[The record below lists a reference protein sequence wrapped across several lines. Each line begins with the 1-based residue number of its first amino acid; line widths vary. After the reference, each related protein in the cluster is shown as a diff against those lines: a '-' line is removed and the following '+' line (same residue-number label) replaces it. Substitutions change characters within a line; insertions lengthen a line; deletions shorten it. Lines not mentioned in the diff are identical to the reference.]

1 MSITDSEQSPPRRWV
16 VLAVC
21 CLSLLLVS
29 LDTTIINVALPAV
42 RADLHASVKGLQW
55 IVDAYTLVLAMFLMM
70 AGSLGDRFG
79 RRRVFRTGLALFIA
93 GSLLCSL
100 APGLGWLIAFRI
112 MQAAGGCML
121 NPVAMAIVVNTFR
134 NPAERARAIGIWAA
148 VAGLSMALG
157 PIAGGILVSA
167 AGWRSIFWVN
177 VPVGLAA
184 LALTR
189 VYLPESRAPHPRAI
203 DPAGQVLIVV
213 LLGSLTYAI
222 IEAPARGWLS
232 AMPLGLL
239 AVAVVAAAALL
250 VVERRRAEPLIELRF
265 FRSVPFS
272 AATLTAVAAFA
283 ALGSFLFVNTLYLQ
297 GVLGFSP
304 LGAGLR
310 TLPMAVLAVGSAPLS
325 GRMVAARGTR
335 LPLLLSGLATG
346 AGALV
351 LVRLSA
357 HTPTLQL
364 FAAYALIGLGFG
376 LVNAPVTHTATSG
389 MPAAQA
395 GVAAAVTSTGRQVGF
410 SLGVAVSGSLV
421 AGTVGP
427 RFAEASH
434 VVWLLVAGC
443 AAVVCLLSLVASTG
457 WATATGDRARG
468 FVTTSGPEHDLAAA

>member
-1 MSITDSEQSPPRRWV
+1 

-29 LDTTIINVALPAV
+29 LDITIVNVALPAV
-42 RADLHASVKGLQW
+42 GAELHASVRGLQW
-55 IVDAYTLVLAMFLMM
+55 TVDAYTLVLAVLLMM

-79 RRRVFRTGLALFIA
+79 RRRVFRTGLALFTF
-93 GSLLCSL
+93 GSLLCSV

-112 MQAAGGCML
+112 VQAVGGCML

-134 NPAERARAIGIWAA
+134 DPAERARAIGIWAA

-157 PIAGGILVSA
+157 PIVGGALVTA

-177 VPVGLAA
+177 VPIGLVA

-189 VYLPESRAPHPRAI
+189 VYVPESRAPHPRAI
-203 DPAGQVLIVV
+203 DPAGQALVVV
-213 LLGSLTYAI
+213 LLGSLTFAI
-222 IEAPARGWLS
+222 IEAPERGWGS
-232 AMPLGLL
+232 TMIVGLL
-239 AVAVVAAAALL
+239 GTAAVAAVALL
-250 VVERRRAEPLIELRF
+250 AVERRRPEPLIELRF

-297 GVLGFSP
+297 EVLGYSP
-304 LGAGLR
+304 VDAGLR
-310 TLPMAVLAVGSAPLS
+310 TLPMAVLAAGSAPLS

-346 AGALV
+346 GGALL
-351 LVRLSA
+351 LVRLSV
-357 HTPTLQL
+357 HTPALQL

-376 LVNAPVTHTATSG
+376 LVNAPVTNTATSG
-389 MPAAQA
+389 MPVAQA
-395 GVAAAVTSTGRQVGF
+395 GVAAAVTSTSRQVG
-410 SLGVAVSGSLV
+410 SCLGVAVSGSLV

-434 VVWLLVAGC
+434 VVWMLVVGC
-443 AAVVCLLSLVASTG
+443 AVVVGLLSLLATTP
-457 WATATGDRARG
+457 WAAATADRARQVLTDRG
-468 FVTTSGPEHDLAAA
+468 REHDAVAA